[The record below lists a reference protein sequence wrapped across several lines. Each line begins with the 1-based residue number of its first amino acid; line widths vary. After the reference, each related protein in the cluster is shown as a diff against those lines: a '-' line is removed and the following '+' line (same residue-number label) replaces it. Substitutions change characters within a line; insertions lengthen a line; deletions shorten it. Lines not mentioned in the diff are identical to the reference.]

1 MKKAAFLDR
10 DGVINVDHGY
20 VGKIED
26 FSWCDGVFEGLLRL
40 KELGFELVIITNQS
54 GIARGYYSEADFKRL
69 TKWMLTGLEK
79 QGISVLKVYH
89 CPHAPE
95 LGCECRKPKP
105 GMILKAASELE
116 IDLKNSI
123 LIGDKDSDI
132 AAGLSAGVGDN
143 FKLGKEF
150 ASLKEVAFSLKIK

>member
-1 MKKAAFLDR
+1 MKKVAFLDR

-20 VGKIED
+20 VSSINNFE
-26 FSWCDGVFEGLLRL
+26 WCDGVFEGLLKL

-54 GIARGYYSEADFKRL
+54 GIARGYYSEADFENL
-69 TKWMLTGLEK
+69 TKWMLAKLEK
-79 QGISVLKVYH
+79 QGIPVLKVYH

-95 LGCECRKPKP
+95 LCCECRKPKP

-132 AAGLSAGVGDN
+132 AAGLSAGVGKN
-143 FKLGKEF
+143 FKLGKDF
-150 ASLKEVAFSLKIK
+150 AGLKEVAFSLKIQ

>member
-1 MKKAAFLDR
+1 MKKVAFLDR

-20 VGKIED
+20 VSSIND
-26 FSWCDGVFEGLLRL
+26 FEWCDGVFEGLLKL

-54 GIARGYYSEADFKRL
+54 GIARGYYSEADFENL
-69 TKWMLTGLEK
+69 TKWMLAKLEK
-79 QGISVLKVYH
+79 QGIPVLKVYH
-89 CPHAPE
+89 CPHSPE
-95 LGCECRKPKP
+95 LCCECRKPKP

-132 AAGLSAGVGDN
+132 AAGLSAGVGKN
-143 FKLGKEF
+143 FKLGKDF
-150 ASLKEVAFSLKIK
+150 AGLKEVAFSLKIK

>member
-10 DGVINVDHGY
+10 DGVINVDRGY

-54 GIARGYYSEADFKRL
+54 GIARGYYSEADFKNL
-69 TKWMLTGLEK
+69 TKWMLIGLEK

-116 IDLKNSI
+116 IDLKN
-123 LIGDKDSDI
+123 
-132 AAGLSAGVGDN
+132 
-143 FKLGKEF
+143 
-150 ASLKEVAFSLKIK
+150 

>member
-10 DGVINVDHGY
+10 DGVINVDRGY

-26 FSWCDGVFEGLLRL
+26 FSWCYGVFEGLLRL

-54 GIARGYYSEADFKRL
+54 GIARGYYSEADFDSL

-132 AAGLSAGVGDN
+132 AAGLSAGVGEN

>member
-10 DGVINVDHGY
+10 DGVINIDHGY

-26 FSWCDGVFEGLLRL
+26 FSWCEGIFDGLFRL
-40 KELGFELVIITNQS
+40 QELGFELVIITNQS
-54 GIARGYYSEADFKRL
+54 GIARGYYSEADFKSL

-79 QGISVLKVYH
+79 QKIKIAKVYH

-95 LGCECRKPKP
+95 LNCECRKPKP
-105 GMILKAASELE
+105 GMILQAASELN
-116 IDLKNSI
+116 IDLASSI

-132 AAGLSAGVGDN
+132 AAGKAAEVGKC
-143 FKLGKEF
+143 FLLGRDF
-150 ASLKEVAFSLKIK
+150 TTLKEVAFSL